1 MLGGIP
7 LLVPDPPIKKPEKKE
22 DDVLNNLESI

>member
-22 DDVLNNLESI
+22 DDILNILE